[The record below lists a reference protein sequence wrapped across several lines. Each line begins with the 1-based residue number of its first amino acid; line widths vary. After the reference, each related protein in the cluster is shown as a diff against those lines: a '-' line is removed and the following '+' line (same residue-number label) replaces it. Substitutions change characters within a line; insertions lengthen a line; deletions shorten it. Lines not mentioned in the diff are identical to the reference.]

1 MKHYKLE
8 ATTLAQVNSEIE
20 KQPAIALYFA
30 SPGCGVCLADL
41 PKVEEIAENSGIPLI
56 YIDIDRVPEASG
68 QLSVFT
74 VPTVLLYLE
83 QREYHRQSR
92 FIDFNELNRR
102 MREIEKEKQ

>member
-102 MREIEKEKQ
+102 MREIKQGR